1 MRVETTTNNRKAMAY
16 ALADRLG
23 AECRYMGTPTYAYR
37 VGNLT
42 IERDGAVTGEHLELL
57 AVTGWLLEHGYITE
71 LIPMVEQSA
80 AENIEEQHAEKTTPD
95 LEAAADE
102 SITHTC
108 VFLPLSSFTPT
119 GLKNLIRMLYA
130 RQRLICEMTRSRDIV
145 IEPEV
150 ITTLQ
155 SDALTELPI
164 LERVL
169 RESIDHGFIKGID
182 LEDGRIGL
190 VFPHDENDPTRWQH
204 YAKLLLA
211 IVDKAKAATRVNTVM
226 IEPEDSE
233 MKYFCRGF
241 LLQLGLGGAEYKE
254 LRSVLLDHLHGF
266 LLDGNLED
274 RAVGSA
280 DDEAFVVG
288 QVTAVAVGFC
298 AAAVQQGVFEGLAVE
313 QRPQAI
319 DDLGFGDAFFVF
331 VHGVSPSGL
340 CALLI

>member
-1 MRVETTTNNRKAMAY
+1 MRVETNTNNRKEMAH
-16 ALADRLG
+16 ALAEHLG
-23 AECRYMGTPTYAYR
+23 TECRYMGVPTHTYR
-37 VGNLT
+37 VGNLN
-42 IERDGAVTGEHLELL
+42 IERDGAIIGEHLELL
-57 AVTGWLLEHGYITE
+57 TVTGWLLEHGYITE
-71 LIPMVEQSA
+71 PIPMMEQPA
-80 AENIEEQHAEKTTPD
+80 AESIEEQPAEKTTPD

-119 GLKNLIRMLYA
+119 GLKNLIRTLYA

-190 VFPHDENDPTRWQH
+190 VFPHDENAPTRWLH
-204 YAKLLLA
+204 YAKLLTA
-211 IVDKAKAATRVNTVM
+211 IVDKAKATTRVNTVM

-266 LLDGNLED
+266 AAFRTTEKMDAHKQKYAELRRQFREEAQADSGAAEAEQSKED
-274 RAVGSA
+274 
-280 DDEAFVVG
+280 
-288 QVTAVAVGFC
+288 
-298 AAAVQQGVFEGLAVE
+298 VE
-313 QRPQAI
+313 
-319 DDLGFGDAFFVF
+319 
-331 VHGVSPSGL
+331 
-340 CALLI
+340 

>member
-16 ALADRLG
+16 ALAELLG

-42 IERDGAVTGEHLELL
+42 IERDGAIIGEHLELL
-57 AVTGWLLEHGYITE
+57 TVTGWLLEHGYITE
-71 LIPMVEQSA
+71 PIPPMEQP
-80 AENIEEQHAEKTTPD
+80 AEKTTPD

-119 GLKNLIRMLYA
+119 GLKNLIRTLYA

-204 YAKLLLA
+204 YAKLLTA
-211 IVDKAKAATRVNTVM
+211 IVDKAKATTRVNTVM

-266 LLDGNLED
+266 AAFRTTAKMDAHRQKYAEIRRQQRENVQADSGTDETQQSEED
-274 RAVGSA
+274 AK
-280 DDEAFVVG
+280 
-288 QVTAVAVGFC
+288 
-298 AAAVQQGVFEGLAVE
+298 
-313 QRPQAI
+313 
-319 DDLGFGDAFFVF
+319 
-331 VHGVSPSGL
+331 
-340 CALLI
+340 

>member
-16 ALADRLG
+16 ALAEHLG

-42 IERDGAVTGEHLELL
+42 IERDGAIIGEHLELL
-57 AVTGWLLEHGYITE
+57 EVTGWLLEHGYITE
-71 LIPMVEQSA
+71 PIPMVEQP
-80 AENIEEQHAEKTTPD
+80 AEKTATD
-95 LEAAADE
+95 SEALADE
-102 SITHTC
+102 PITHTC

-119 GLKNLIRMLYA
+119 GLKNLIRTLYA

-190 VFPHDENDPTRWQH
+190 VFPHDENAPTRWQH
-204 YAKLLLA
+204 YAKLLTA
-211 IVDKAKAATRVNTVM
+211 IVDKAKATTRVNTVM

-266 LLDGNLED
+266 AAFRTTAKMDAHRQKYAELRRQQRENAQADSGTDETQQSEED
-274 RAVGSA
+274 AK
-280 DDEAFVVG
+280 
-288 QVTAVAVGFC
+288 
-298 AAAVQQGVFEGLAVE
+298 
-313 QRPQAI
+313 
-319 DDLGFGDAFFVF
+319 
-331 VHGVSPSGL
+331 
-340 CALLI
+340 

>member
-1 MRVETTTNNRKAMAY
+1 MRVETTTNNRKAMAH
-16 ALADRLG
+16 ALAEWLG
-23 AECRYMGTPTYAYR
+23 IECRYMGTPTYAYR

-42 IERDGAVTGEHLELL
+42 IERDGAIIGEHLELL
-57 AVTGWLLEHGYITE
+57 EVTGWLLEHGYITE
-71 LIPMVEQSA
+71 PIPMVEQP
-80 AENIEEQHAEKTTPD
+80 AEKTATD
-95 LEAAADE
+95 SEALADE
-102 SITHTC
+102 PITHTC

-119 GLKNLIRMLYA
+119 GLKNLIRTLYA

-169 RESIDHGFIKGID
+169 RETIDHGFIKGID
-182 LEDGRIGL
+182 LENGRIGL
-190 VFPHDENDPTRWQH
+190 VFPHDENAPTRWQH
-204 YAKLLLA
+204 YAKLLTA
-211 IVDKAKAATRVNTVM
+211 IVDKAKATTRVNTVM

-266 LLDGNLED
+266 AAFRTTAKMDAHRQKYAELRRQQRENAQADSGTDETQQSEED
-274 RAVGSA
+274 AK
-280 DDEAFVVG
+280 
-288 QVTAVAVGFC
+288 
-298 AAAVQQGVFEGLAVE
+298 
-313 QRPQAI
+313 
-319 DDLGFGDAFFVF
+319 
-331 VHGVSPSGL
+331 
-340 CALLI
+340 